1 MKIYCAGAEADI
13 NQIGRIRE
21 GFKSL
26 GHTVSSLSEAD
37 LIFCNDPS
45 SYNSEFRLQNS
56 DAPIIYN
63 VLDLPPHCINGD
75 RYDISRYPP
84 INNPWPRVY
93 NPLDLKSK
101 FSDCDL
107 VTCICEEVQWQLKN
121 WCDTE
126 SKVIYNPI
134 KDVSFLNL
142 SEEKRIKNRRGVAY
156 KYLYVGRANDPNKRF
171 NIVAET
177 MNILGEASDLLAV
190 VGSEN
195 PSWGDYYG
203 IVNDKV
209 LNLFYNSVEYFFF
222 PSAFKS
228 VGLPA
233 LESVVTKTK
242 TIVCDD
248 DPTSAELWPDIGVP
262 SDPINIAQKIKS
274 REWNQKWFD
283 FVEEYSM
290 IYKSKFDKKTIAAN
304 ILKEA
309 EKL

>member
-1 MKIYCAGAEADI
+1 MNIYCAGTEAYI
-13 NQIGRIRE
+13 NQIDRIRE
-21 GFKSL
+21 GFQSL
-26 GHTVSSLSEAD
+26 GHSITSPEEAD
-37 LIFCNDPS
+37 LIYCNDPRSYS
-45 SYNSEFRLQNS
+45 SDYRRQNPT
-56 DAPIIYN
+56 AKIVYN
-63 VLDLPPHCINGD
+63 VLDLPPHDIDGSL
-75 RYDISRYPP
+75 YDISRYPRLET
-84 INNPWPRVY
+84 PWGRNY
-93 NPLDLKSK
+93 DPLALKGK
-101 FSDCDL
+101 FVDCDL

-121 WCDTE
+121 WCDID

-142 SEEKRIKNRRGVAY
+142 SDEKKIKNQRGVNY

-177 MNILGEASDLLAV
+177 MNILGDDPDLLAV

-195 PSWGDYYG
+195 PRWGDYYG
-203 IVNDKV
+203 VVNDEA

-233 LESVVTKTK
+233 LESIVTKTK

-248 DPTSAELWPDIGVP
+248 DPTSAELWPNIAVP
-262 SDPINIAQKIKS
+262 SDPQSISEKIK
-274 REWNQKWFD
+274 EEKWNKKCVD
-283 FVEEYSM
+283 FIEEYSI